1 MDTELILRDFSE
13 DDLSG
18 AGEIACRL
26 WQGEADFI
34 PGSMQPK
41 LYEYLVRY
49 YYVPDSPLSCAV
61 TFKGKLCAFLLA
73 AAEKHSS
80 READLWIRGKLSA
93 GEEKIF
99 EIYKAYLDGN
109 KYAEEKLMQK
119 NEVLLLLFCSIQK
132 GCGALLMEEFLRR
145 CRKNGISSMLL
156 WTDDTCDLQWYQR
169 NGFTEVARFPANPTL
184 PGQQLT
190 TFIFRK
196 AVGE

>member
-1 MDTELILRDFSE
+1 MAHDLVLRDFESG
-13 DDLSG
+13 DLDR
-18 AGEIACRL
+18 AGEIACSL
-26 WQGEADFI
+26 WRGEAGFVPDA
-34 PGSMQPK
+34 MQQK
-41 LYEYLVRY
+41 LYGYLVRY
-49 YYVPDSPLSCAV
+49 YHTPESPFSCAV

-73 AAEKHSS
+73 AAEKHSAES
-80 READLWIRGKLSA
+80 ADSWLHEQLSP
-93 GEEKIF
+93 GESEIF
-99 EIYKAYLDGN
+99 ERYKAYLDGN
-109 KYAEEKLMQK
+109 KYAEEKLLQK

-132 GCGALLMEEFLRR
+132 GCGALLMEEFLGR

-156 WTDDTCDLQWYQR
+156 WTDDTCDFQWYQR

>member
-1 MDTELILRDFSE
+1 MNPELILRDFSE

-61 TFKGKLCAFLLA
+61 TFKGELCAFLLGA
-73 AAEKHSS
+73 AAKHSS
-80 READLWIRGKLSA
+80 READLWISGKLSA

-99 EIYKAYLDGN
+99 EIYKAYIDGN
-109 KYAEEKLMQK
+109 KYAEEELLQK
-119 NEVLLLLFCSIQK
+119 NEALLLLFCSIKK
-132 GCGALLMEEFLRR
+132 GCGKLLFEEFRRR
-145 CRKNGISSMLL
+145 CRNCGISSMLL
-156 WTDDTCDLQWYQR
+156 WSDNTCDLQWYQR
-169 NGFTEVARFPANPTL
+169 CGFTEAAQFPANPSL
-184 PGQQLT
+184 PGRQLT
-190 TFIFRK
+190 TYLFRRNIM
-196 AVGE
+196 E